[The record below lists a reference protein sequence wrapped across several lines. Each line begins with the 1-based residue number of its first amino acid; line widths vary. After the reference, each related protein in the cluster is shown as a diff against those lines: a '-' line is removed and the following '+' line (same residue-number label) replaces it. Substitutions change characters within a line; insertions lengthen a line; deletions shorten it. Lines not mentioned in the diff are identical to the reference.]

1 MKFLTK
7 LSPAQKLGCGFAFL
21 VIPIAWILLL
31 RYLGATWSEI
41 LPRFLLVV
49 VGYDGCLAWILWQSG
64 QPRKQRLLYLRPR
77 DDLTALQRQVR
88 DQRPE
93 AAPYFPPH
101 SSAEVTLR
109 LPRKPPSS
117 ESPLSP

>member
-7 LSPAQKLGCGFAFL
+7 LSPAQKLGWCFAFL
-21 VIPIAWILLL
+21 VIPMVWILLL

-49 VGYDGCLAWILWQSG
+49 VGYDGCLAWILWQSD
-64 QPRKQRLLYLRPR
+64 QPTKKRLLCLRPR
-77 DDLTALQRQVR
+77 DDLTALQRRVS

-93 AAPYFPPH
+93 ARPFFPPPI
-101 SSAEVTLR
+101 SVDVPLR

-117 ESPLSP
+117 EPPRSP